1 MPQCFTIMN
10 NDNNHNT
17 IQEFD
22 VNLICDFF
30 LNTNRQGPG
39 SPEATLKALSFI
51 NNLTVQSLIADLG
64 CGTGGQT
71 MVLAQHT
78 PGSIT
83 GLDFFPEFIEC
94 FNRNAEKL
102 NLQDRVKGV
111 VGSMD
116 ALSFEKES
124 LDLIWSEGAIYNI
137 GFERGINEWRNYL
150 KTGGYIAVSESSWFT
165 EERPAEIQQF
175 WMDAYP
181 EIDTIPN
188 QVAKI
193 QKAGYL
199 PVATFVLPEKCW
211 TEHYFLP
218 QIAAREK
225 FLNKYPGDKT
235 AEALIASLQHE
246 EVLYRKYKAFYGY
259 VFFIAK
265 KVEG

>member
-137 GFERGINEWRNYL
+137 GFEQGLNEWRQYL
-150 KTGGYIAVSESSWFT
+150 RKGGYIAVSEASWFT
-165 EERPAEIQQF
+165 PQRPAEIYDF
-175 WMDAYP
+175 WMAHYT

-188 QVAKI
+188 KVA
-193 QKAGYL
+193 QMQNAGYV
-199 PVATFVLPEKCW
+199 PVATFILPENCW
-211 TEHYFLP
+211 TEHYFAPCCKIQQAFL
-218 QIAAREK
+218 EK
-225 FLNKYPGDKT
+225 HQGDKIV
-235 AEALIASLQHE
+235 EELIAGQRLE
-246 EVLYRKYKAFYGY
+246 MELYHKYKEFYGY
-259 VFFIAK
+259 VFYIGK
-265 KVEG
+265 KI

>member
-94 FNRNAEKL
+94 FYIEYSKFLTPKQIEQVYKL
-102 NLQDRVKGV
+102 
-111 VGSMD
+111 
-116 ALSFEKES
+116 EKE
-124 LDLIWSEGAIYNI
+124 I
-137 GFERGINEWRNYL
+137 
-150 KTGGYIAVSESSWFT
+150 
-165 EERPAEIQQF
+165 
-175 WMDAYP
+175 MDRLYYRS
-181 EIDTIPN
+181 
-188 QVAKI
+188 
-193 QKAGYL
+193 QK
-199 PVATFVLPEKCW
+199 
-211 TEHYFLP
+211 
-218 QIAAREK
+218 
-225 FLNKYPGDKT
+225 
-235 AEALIASLQHE
+235 
-246 EVLYRKYKAFYGY
+246 RKNHQK
-259 VFFIAK
+259 
-265 KVEG
+265 